1 MVFLTSSKCPSEL
14 FIILPPE
21 VFKNY
26 FIKIKFP
33 LFPRRFNQALE
44 QCHPAHPTSASTNCR
59 RHRHTHHRTPH
70 CTPNTITHTLLLR
83 HAIQTESGE
92 QIMEGGLARSADKM
106 FQHFYSAFNTLVG
119 TNGERFRVGD
129 RIQLVRFV
137 QCYAFP
143 SLFFGAISCLF
154 CLFVSLLLSLS
165 LSLSLSL
172 PSAATPASTSASPSA
187 RVSACLFS
195 MFAPLFSQHHHTKM
209 GLAFYSSSPPITTL
223 RKMTP
228 PQPPPPPSLQSNATT
243 RKHYSVINGDEVGE
257 VTKDDGSNYM
267 PYVRPYR

>member
-1 MVFLTSSKCPSEL
+1 M
-14 FIILPPE
+14 
-21 VFKNY
+21 
-26 FIKIKFP
+26 
-33 LFPRRFNQALE
+33 E

-143 SLFFGAISCLF
+143 SLFFLVQSLVS
-154 CLFVSLLLSLS
+154 FVSLSLCCCRCRCRCRCLSL
-165 LSLSLSL
+165 LLL
-172 PSAATPASTSASPSA
+172 PLPLPLPLLLHVSPPAS
-187 RVSACLFS
+187 
-195 MFAPLFSQHHHTKM
+195 SQC
-209 GLAFYSSSPPITTL
+209 SPPCFPNPTIL
-223 RKMTP
+223 KWGWLFIHPHRP
-228 PQPPPPPSLQSNATT
+228 LQ
-243 RKHYSVINGDEVGE
+243 HYV
-257 VTKDDGSNYM
+257 K
-267 PYVRPYR
+267 

>member
-143 SLFFGAISCLF
+143 SLFFLAISCLF

-165 LSLSLSL
+165 MSL
-172 PSAATPASTSASPSA
+172 PSAATPASTSASASTC
-187 RVSACLFS
+187 VSACLFS
-195 MFAPLFSQHHHTKM
+195 MFAPLFSQPHHTKM

-223 RKMTP
+223 RKMP
-228 PQPPPPPSLQSNATT
+228 LLLPPPSSRMRLPESTT
-243 RKHYSVINGDEVGE
+243 L
-257 VTKDDGSNYM
+257 
-267 PYVRPYR
+267 